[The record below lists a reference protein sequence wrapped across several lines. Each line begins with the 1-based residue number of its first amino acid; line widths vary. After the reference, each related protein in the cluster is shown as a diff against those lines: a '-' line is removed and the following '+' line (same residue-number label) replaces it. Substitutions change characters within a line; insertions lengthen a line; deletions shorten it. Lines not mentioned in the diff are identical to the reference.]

1 MYNKILL
8 ILSVFMILSCGGGS
22 SQEAQV
28 VNIGSLGSEM
38 KYDVEEFTVK
48 AGSNVKIVLKN
59 NTPLDYMGEM
69 QHNIV
74 IFKDESASAQIIKLA
89 EGNGG
94 DPYPDGRILVFSELI
109 DKGEETSIEFTAP
122 KKPGKY
128 LYVCTYIAH
137 AMSMRGYM
145 IVE

>member
-48 AGSNVKIVLKN
+48 AGSNVKNCIK
-59 NTPLDYMGEM
+59 
-69 QHNIV
+69 
-74 IFKDESASAQIIKLA
+74 KII
-89 EGNGG
+89 
-94 DPYPDGRILVFSELI
+94 
-109 DKGEETSIEFTAP
+109 
-122 KKPGKY
+122 
-128 LYVCTYIAH
+128 H
-137 AMSMRGYM
+137 H
-145 IVE
+145 